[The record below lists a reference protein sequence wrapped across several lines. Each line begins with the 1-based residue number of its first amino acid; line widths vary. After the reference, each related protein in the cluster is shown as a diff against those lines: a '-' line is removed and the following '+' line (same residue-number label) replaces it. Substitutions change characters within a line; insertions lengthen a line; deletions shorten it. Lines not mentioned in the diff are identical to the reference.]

1 MVKER
6 GGHAISVGHDCRLSG
21 PRIYE
26 AFCNG
31 ILQADVNVSGLGT
44 VATPLTYFS
53 EHHLDTDASVSITG
67 SHNPANWNGFKF
79 TIDKGALFGDDIQE
93 IRKRAALY
101 APTHGRGKFE
111 SINIEDAY
119 IEYAL
124 STLRPLTQDVT
135 VICDA
140 GSGMAGPIAPR
151 LYERMGA
158 RVIPLFCETD
168 GHFPFHHPDPTEEEN
183 LLDLRDALTRSQ
195 ADIGLAFDGDADR
208 LGAVNRDQ
216 RIVWGDQLML
226 LFAQS
231 ILQESPGAKFLAE
244 VKCSDVLFS
253 RIAELGGSIE
263 MGKVGHSLIKA
274 RMKETGAILAG
285 EMSGHLF
292 FKDRYLG
299 FDDGIYAGA
308 RLIELIGGG
317 QANITE
323 FLNGLPRT
331 VATPEI
337 RIPCDDQIK
346 FAVVEKA
353 KSILRHNYELVEI
366 DGLRLRTKEGWAL
379 LRASN
384 TPPALVM
391 RVEADSQPSM
401 DEIRSLIESTVQDIM
416 NEDA

>member
-1 MVKER
+1 
-6 GGHAISVGHDCRLSG
+6 
-21 PRIYE
+21 
-26 AFCNG
+26 
-31 ILQADVNVSGLGT
+31 
-44 VATPLTYFS
+44 
-53 EHHLDTDASVSITG
+53 
-67 SHNPANWNGFKF
+67 
-79 TIDKGALFGDDIQE
+79 
-93 IRKRAALY
+93 
-101 APTHGRGKFE
+101 
-111 SINIEDAY
+111 
-119 IEYAL
+119 
-124 STLRPLTQDVT
+124 
-135 VICDA
+135 
-140 GSGMAGPIAPR
+140 
-151 LYERMGA
+151 
-158 RVIPLFCETD
+158 
-168 GHFPFHHPDPTEEEN
+168 
-183 LLDLRDALTRSQ
+183 
-195 ADIGLAFDGDADR
+195 
-208 LGAVNRDQ
+208 
-216 RIVWGDQLML
+216 ML

-263 MGKVGHSLIKA
+263 MGKYYSLIKA

-308 RLIELIGGG
+308 RLVELIGGG

-384 TPPALVM
+384 TQPALVM